1 MSIMAREENIADIFN
16 ISHSESDRAG
26 YIAIVGGGL
35 MGRGIAETAATVG
48 INVLIIERDDTSA
61 ELCRQRLSETLDSEI
76 QRWALTK
83 SEKKAI
89 LARLKFSTE
98 LADVAECDLVI
109 EAVDEEFASKKA
121 VFKELDKICDSN
133 TVFVSN
139 TATLSLTKLADATM
153 RPDKIIGMHFL
164 NPVPKVPLVEVVRA
178 LKTSDVT
185 FMRIKKFAEDI
196 GKTVVEVFEYP
207 GFVTTRVILPLLN
220 EAMQVLLEGI
230 ATAEGI
236 DTAIRLGYGLNVGP
250 LEMADSMG
258 LDEVLT
264 WLDTMYH
271 ELGTAQYRASPILRR
286 KVREGHLGKKT
297 GQGFFKYDESGK
309 RIEVNQ

>member
-1 MSIMAREENIADIFN
+1 MAQEESISDIFN
-16 ISHSESDRAG
+16 IAHGQPENERAG

-35 MGRGIAETAATVG
+35 MGRGIAQTAATAG
-48 INVLIIERDDTSA
+48 IDVLLIERDEETV
-61 ELCRQRLSETLDSEI
+61 EKCKQKLSEMLNAEI
-76 QRWALTK
+76 ERWALTK
-83 SEKKAI
+83 SEKRAI
-89 LARLKFSTE
+89 LARVKFSTE
-98 LADVAECDLVI
+98 LTEVADCDLVI
-109 EAVDEEFASKKA
+109 EAIEEDFPSKKA
-121 VFKELDKICDSN
+121 IFKQLDKICNPN
-133 TVFVSN
+133 TIFVSN
-139 TATLSLTKLADATM
+139 TATLSLTKLADATS

-164 NPVPKVPLVEVVRA
+164 NPVSKVPLVEIVRA
-178 LKTSDVT
+178 LKTNDDT
-185 FMRIKKFAEDI
+185 FKKIKKFAEDL

-207 GFVTTRVILPLLN
+207 GFVTTRVILPMLN

-250 LEMADSMG
+250 LEMADTMG

-271 ELGTAQYRASPILRR
+271 ELGTPQYRASPILRR
-286 KVREGHLGKKT
+286 KVREGSLGKKT

-309 RIEVNQ
+309 RMENHK

>member
-1 MSIMAREENIADIFN
+1 
-16 ISHSESDRAG
+16 
-26 YIAIVGGGL
+26 

-48 INVLIIERDDTSA
+48 INVLLLERDDESA
-61 ELCRQRLSETLDSEI
+61 DLCKQRLSETLDTEI
-76 QRWALTK
+76 ERWALTK

-89 LARLKFSTE
+89 LSRLKFSID
-98 LADVAECDLVI
+98 LSDVAECDLVI

-121 VFKELDKICDSN
+121 VFKELDKICDPN

-139 TATLSLTKLADATM
+139 TATLSLTKLAEATS

-164 NPVPKVPLVEVVRA
+164 NPVPKVPLVEVIRA
-178 LKTSDVT
+178 LKTSDGT
-185 FMRIKKFAEDI
+185 FKRIKKFAEDM

-236 DTAIRLGYGLNVGP
+236 DTAIKLGYGLNVGP

-271 ELGTAQYRASPILRR
+271 ELGVAQYRASPILRR

-309 RIEVNQ
+309 RIEINQ

>member
-1 MSIMAREENIADIFN
+1 MAREETISEILNITH
-16 ISHSESDRAG
+16 SRSESERAG

-35 MGRGIAETAATVG
+35 MGRGIAQTAASVG
-48 INVLIIERDDTSA
+48 INVLIIERDDEAA
-61 ELCRQRLSETLDSEI
+61 ERCRQRLSEIIDTEI

-89 LARLKFSTE
+89 LARTKLSTE
-98 LADVAECDLVI
+98 LSEVAECDLVI
-109 EAVDEEFASKKA
+109 EAIDEDFASKKA
-121 VFKELDKICDSN
+121 LFKQLDKICDPG

-139 TATLSLTKLADATM
+139 TATLSLTKLAEATS

-164 NPVPKVPLVEVVRA
+164 NPVPRVPLVEIVRA
-178 LKTSDVT
+178 LKTSDDT
-185 FMRIKKFAEDI
+185 FSKIKKFAEDL

-264 WLDTMYH
+264 WLDTLYH
-271 ELGTAQYRASPILRR
+271 ELGVPQYRASPILRR
-286 KVREGHLGKKT
+286 KVREGCLGKKT

-309 RIEVNQ
+309 RIENHH

>member
-1 MSIMAREENIADIFN
+1 MAREDSITEIFN
-16 ISHSESDRAG
+16 ISRSESDRAG

-48 INVLIIERDDTSA
+48 INVLIIERDEESA
-61 ELCRQRLSETLDSEI
+61 DACRQRISETLDSEI
-76 QRWALTK
+76 ERWALTK

-89 LARLKFSTE
+89 LSRLKFSTDLTE
-98 LADVAECDLVI
+98 VAECDLII
-109 EAVDEEFASKKA
+109 EAIEEDFTSKKM
-121 VFKELDKICDSN
+121 VFKELDRICDAN
-133 TVFVSN
+133 TIFVSN
-139 TATLSLTKLADATM
+139 TATLSLTKLADATT
-153 RPDKIIGMHFL
+153 RPDKIIGVHFL
-164 NPVPKVPLVEVVRA
+164 NPVPKIPLVEVVRA
-178 LKTSDVT
+178 LKTSDDT
-185 FMRIKKFAEDI
+185 FKRIKKFAEDI

-236 DTAIRLGYGLNVGP
+236 DTAIKLGYGLNVGP

-297 GQGFFKYDESGK
+297 SQGFFKYDESGK
-309 RIEVNQ
+309 RIDVNQ

>member
-1 MSIMAREENIADIFN
+1 MAREESITEIFN

-35 MGRGIAETAATVG
+35 MGRGISETAATVG
-48 INVLIIERDDTSA
+48 INVLIIERDDESA
-61 ELCRQRLSETLDSEI
+61 RLCKQRLSETLDAEI

-89 LARLKFSTE
+89 LSRMKFSVD

-109 EAVDEEFASKKA
+109 EAVEEDFTLKRT
-121 VFKELDKICDSN
+121 VFRELDKICDPN
-133 TVFVSN
+133 TIFVSN
-139 TATLSLTKLADATM
+139 TATLSLSKLAEATS
-153 RPDKIIGMHFL
+153 RPDRIIGMHFL
-164 NPVPKVPLVEVVRA
+164 NPVPKVPLVEVIRA
-178 LKTSDVT
+178 LKTSDTT
-185 FMRIKKFAEDI
+185 FKRIKKFAEDI

-230 ATAEGI
+230 ATADGI
-236 DTAIRLGYGLNVGP
+236 DTAIKLGYGLNVGP

-309 RIEVNQ
+309 KVDNNQ

>member
-1 MSIMAREENIADIFN
+1 MAREETISEIFDIG
-16 ISHSESDRAG
+16 HSPKESERAG

-35 MGRGIAETAATVG
+35 MGRGIAQTAASVG
-48 INVLIIERDDTSA
+48 VNVLIIERDEETS
-61 ELCRQRLSETLDSEI
+61 ERCKQRLSEMLDTEI

-89 LARLKFSTE
+89 LARTKLSTE
-98 LADVAECDLVI
+98 LSEVAECDLII
-109 EAVDEEFASKKA
+109 EAIDEDFATKKA
-121 VFKELDKICDSN
+121 LFKQLDKICDPI

-139 TATLSLTKLADATM
+139 TATLSLTKLAEATS

-164 NPVPKVPLVEVVRA
+164 NPVPRVPLVEIVRA
-178 LKTSDVT
+178 LKTSNDT
-185 FMRIKKFAEDI
+185 FRKIKKFAEDL

-264 WLDTMYH
+264 WLDTLYH
-271 ELGTAQYRASPILRR
+271 ELGAPQYRASPILRR
-286 KVREGHLGKKT
+286 KVREGSLGKKT
-297 GQGFFKYDESGK
+297 GQGFFRYDESGK
-309 RIEVNQ
+309 RIENP

>member
-1 MSIMAREENIADIFN
+1 
-16 ISHSESDRAG
+16 
-26 YIAIVGGGL
+26 

-48 INVLIIERDDTSA
+48 INVLIIERDETSA

-121 VFKELDKICDSN
+121 VFKELDKICDPN

-196 GKTVVEVFEYP
+196 GKTVVEVFESP

>member
-1 MSIMAREENIADIFN
+1 MAREESITELFN
-16 ISHSESDRAG
+16 ISHSESDRTG

-35 MGRGIAETAATVG
+35 MGRGIAETAAIAG
-48 INVLIIERDDTSA
+48 INVLIIERDDESA
-61 ELCRQRLSETLDSEI
+61 EACKQRLSETLDSEI
-76 QRWALTK
+76 KRWALTK

-89 LARLKFSTE
+89 LSRMKFSTGIS
-98 LADVAECDLVI
+98 DVAECDLVI

-121 VFKELDKICDSN
+121 VFKELDKICDPN

-139 TATLSLTKLADATM
+139 TATLSLTKLAEATA

-164 NPVPKVPLVEVVRA
+164 NPVPKIPLVEVVRA
-178 LKTSDVT
+178 LKTSDET
-185 FMRIKKFAEDI
+185 FKRIKKFAEDI

-258 LDEVLT
+258 LDEILT

-297 GQGFFKYDESGK
+297 GQGFFRYDESGK
-309 RIEVNQ
+309 RIETNP

>member
-1 MSIMAREENIADIFN
+1 MAQEESITDIFN
-16 ISHSESDRAG
+16 ISRSESDRAG

-48 INVLIIERDDTSA
+48 INVLIIERDDESVET
-61 ELCRQRLSETLDSEI
+61 CRQRLSETLDSEI
-76 QRWALTK
+76 ERWALTK

-89 LARLKFSTE
+89 LARLKFSID

-121 VFKELDKICDSN
+121 VFRDLDKICDPN

-139 TATLSLTKLADATM
+139 TATLSLTKLADATA

-178 LKTSDVT
+178 LKTSDDT
-185 FMRIKKFAEDI
+185 FQRIKKFAEDI
-196 GKTVVEVFEYP
+196 GKTVVEVFEFP

-230 ATAEGI
+230 ATADGI
-236 DTAIRLGYGLNVGP
+236 DTAIKLGYGLNVGP

-309 RIEVNQ
+309 RIETNQ

>member
-1 MSIMAREENIADIFN
+1 MAREDSITEIFN
-16 ISHSESDRAG
+16 ISRSESDRAG

-48 INVLIIERDDTSA
+48 INVLIIERDEESA
-61 ELCRQRLSETLDSEI
+61 DACRQRISETLDSEI
-76 QRWALTK
+76 ERWALTK

-89 LARLKFSTE
+89 LSRLKFTTDLS
-98 LADVAECDLVI
+98 DVAECDLVI
-109 EAVDEEFASKKA
+109 EAIEEDFASKKT
-121 VFKELDKICDSN
+121 VFKELDRICDAN
-133 TVFVSN
+133 TIFVSN
-139 TATLSLTKLADATM
+139 TATLSLTRLADATS

-164 NPVPKVPLVEVVRA
+164 NPVPKIPLVEVVRA
-178 LKTSDVT
+178 LKTSDQT
-185 FMRIKKFAEDI
+185 FKRIKKFAEDL

-230 ATAEGI
+230 ATAAGI

-309 RIEVNQ
+309 RIDVNQ

>member
-1 MSIMAREENIADIFN
+1 MAREEPLTEIFN
-16 ISHSESDRAG
+16 IKHDKSKSERAG

-35 MGRGIAETAATVG
+35 MGRGIAECASTAG
-48 INVLIIERDDTSA
+48 IDVLIIELA
-61 ELCRQRLSETLDSEI
+61 EDMAEKCRQKLSEMLDQEI
-76 QRWALTK
+76 ARWALTK
-83 SEKKAI
+83 NEKKSI
-89 LARLKFSTE
+89 LSRIKFSTDLTE
-98 LADVAECDLVI
+98 VVECDLVI
-109 EAVDEEFASKKA
+109 EAIEEDFAAKKA
-121 VFKELDKICDSN
+121 VFRDLDKICPPEAI
-133 TVFVSN
+133 FVSN
-139 TATLSLTKLADATM
+139 TATLSLTKLAEATS

-164 NPVPKVPLVEVVRA
+164 NPVSRVPLVEIVRA
-178 LKTSDVT
+178 LKTSDET
-185 FMRIKKFAEDI
+185 FKKTKKFAEDL

-236 DTAIRLGYGLNVGP
+236 DTAIKLGYGLNVGP

-264 WLDTMYH
+264 WLDTLFH
-271 ELGTAQYRASPILRR
+271 ELGGPQYRASPILRR

-297 GQGFFKYDESGK
+297 GEGFFKYDESGK
-309 RIEVNQ
+309 KIDNQK

>member
-1 MSIMAREENIADIFN
+1 MAREEDITEIFN
-16 ISHSESDRAG
+16 ISRSESDRAG

-35 MGRGIAETAATVG
+35 MGRGIAETAGTFG
-48 INVLIIERDDTSA
+48 INVLIIERDEESA
-61 ELCRQRLSETLDSEI
+61 DSCRQKLSETLDSEI

-89 LARLKFSTE
+89 LSRLKFTTE
-98 LADVAECDLVI
+98 LSDVAECDLVI
-109 EAVDEEFASKKA
+109 EAVEEEFGLKKTI
-121 VFKELDKICDSN
+121 FKELDKICDPN

-139 TATLSLTKLADATM
+139 TATLSLTKLAEATS

-164 NPVPKVPLVEVVRA
+164 NPVPRVPLVEVVRA
-178 LKTSDVT
+178 LKTSDLT
-185 FMRIKKFAEDI
+185 FKRIKKFAEDL

-236 DTAIRLGYGLNVGP
+236 DTAIKLGYGLNVGP

-297 GQGFFKYDESGK
+297 CQGFFKYDESGK
-309 RIEVNQ
+309 RIENNP

>member
-1 MSIMAREENIADIFN
+1 MAREEDSITEIFN
-16 ISHSESDRAG
+16 ISRSESDRAG

-48 INVLIIERDDTSA
+48 INVLIVERDEESA
-61 ELCRQRLSETLDSEI
+61 ETCRQRLSETLDSEI
-76 QRWALTK
+76 ERWALTK

-89 LARLKFSTE
+89 LARLKFATDIS
-98 LADVAECDLVI
+98 DVAECDLVI
-109 EAVDEEFASKKA
+109 EAVDEEFASKRA
-121 VFKELDKICDSN
+121 VFRELDKICDPN
-133 TVFVSN
+133 TIFVSN
-139 TATLSLTKLADATM
+139 TATLSLTKLADATA

-178 LKTSDVT
+178 LKTSDTT
-185 FMRIKKFAEDI
+185 FKRIKKFAEDI

-230 ATAEGI
+230 STADGI
-236 DTAIRLGYGLNVGP
+236 DTAIKLGYGLNVGP

-297 GQGFFKYDESGK
+297 NEGFFKYDESGK
-309 RIEVNQ
+309 RVDNN

>member
-1 MSIMAREENIADIFN
+1 
-16 ISHSESDRAG
+16 
-26 YIAIVGGGL
+26 
-35 MGRGIAETAATVG
+35 MGRGIAETAATAG
-48 INVLIIERDDTSA
+48 INVLIIERDEESA
-61 ELCRQRLSETLDSEI
+61 EICRQRLSETLDTEI

-89 LARLKFSTE
+89 LSRLKFWTDLNE
-98 LADVAECDLVI
+98 VAECDLVI
-109 EAVDEEFASKKA
+109 EAVDEDFVSKKT
-121 VFKELDKICDSN
+121 VFKELDKICDPN

-139 TATLSLTKLADATM
+139 TATLSLTKLADATS

-178 LKTSDVT
+178 LKTSDDT
-185 FMRIKKFAEDI
+185 FKRIKKFAEDL

-230 ATAEGI
+230 ATADGI
-236 DTAIRLGYGLNVGP
+236 DTAIKLGYGLNVGP

-309 RIEVNQ
+309 KIENV